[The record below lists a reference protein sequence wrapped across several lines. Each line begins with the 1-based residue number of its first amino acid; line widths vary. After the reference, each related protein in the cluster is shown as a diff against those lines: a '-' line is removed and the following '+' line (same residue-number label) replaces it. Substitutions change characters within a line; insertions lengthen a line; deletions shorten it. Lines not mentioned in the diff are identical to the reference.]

1 MAKEKYDKDTFPR
14 LAEGLARDGANDKDI
29 AIRLGISE
37 GTFYTYTKKYAEFR
51 DAIKE
56 GRKPINYEIENKL
69 LQRARGYK
77 YTEVHVTKRNGK
89 IIEEKEVTKEI
100 PPDNASIFFFLKNK
114 LPSKW
119 RDKQVVGHELEALS
133 DADLTKVINSLFT
146 DFEDPKKEDK

>member
-14 LAEGLARDGANDKDI
+14 LAEGLARDGANDADI
-29 AIRLGISE
+29 AARLGISE
-37 GTFYTYTKKYAEFR
+37 STFYNYTKKYPEFR
-51 DAIKE
+51 EAIKE

-69 LQRARGYK
+69 LQRARGYQF
-77 YTEVHVTKRNGK
+77 TEKHVTKRNGK

-119 RDKQVVGHELEALS
+119 RDKQTVGHELDGLS
-133 DADLTKVINSLFT
+133 DADLTKVINSLFG
-146 DFEDPKKEDK
+146 DFEDPKKEDQ